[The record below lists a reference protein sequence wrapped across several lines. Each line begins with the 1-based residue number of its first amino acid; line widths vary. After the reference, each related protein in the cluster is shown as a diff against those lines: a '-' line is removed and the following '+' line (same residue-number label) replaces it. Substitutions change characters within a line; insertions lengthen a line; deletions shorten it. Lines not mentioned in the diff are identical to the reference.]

1 MLSLFTGTV
10 QYNNNILIFRN
21 LIRNMNRSKVS
32 IIYTFFKSFKI
43 IKQFKMFPKITK
55 FYYFMRM
62 KLFRFFINM
71 NFIISI
77 FGRIFAGK

>member
-1 MLSLFTGTV
+1 VLSFFFTGWV
-10 QYNNNILIFRN
+10 YNILIFFAFQVAI
-21 LIRNMNRSKVS
+21 LTGTKASVT
-32 IIYTFFKSFKI
+32 YTFSKSFKI

-71 NFIISI
+71 NLIISI
-77 FGRIFAGK
+77 FGRNFAGK